1 MSQNVGVLS
10 IDIFNE
16 TINDLTRLYDCI
28 DGVNTSL
35 IAKAQKKYAETIT
48 EEKNSFCLLSF
59 AKTDENVKRLDKMAA
74 AAGLPETAAWYSA
87 AVVAYNEAVIHRKK
101 MEYRLDLAKKCV
113 HIANETLE
121 KTKNDCY
128 YYLNQIDNIL
138 KKNIIRLGGTDED
151 VRRYLARRSQ
161 AILGN
166 EIKKNSPEDNKS
178 ETNPYDNIQ
187 LPRNNGSWSGEVGNS
202 KWIPDPNYAPKLFNP
217 EELIW
222 EEILK
227 PYNVKN
233 IPFREG
239 KPDFSK
245 FAKSQEVK
253 IDKFTSCRAKNF
265 AAFDKKL
272 ADMEEKTAKEISE
285 YRKKNGLTIHEKD
298 KEGTMFLVASIIH
311 GNIPHSGGISELK
324 NMEG

>member
-1 MSQNVGVLS
+1 MSQNVDVLS

-16 TINDLTRLYDCI
+16 TIKDLTRLYDCI
-28 DGVNTSL
+28 SGVNTSL
-35 IAKAQKKYAETIT
+35 IAKAQKKYVETIR
-48 EEKNSFCLLSF
+48 EEKHSFYLLSS
-59 AKTDENVKRLDKMAA
+59 AKVDENVKHLDKMAA

-87 AVVAYNEAVIHRKK
+87 AVVAYNKAIIHRKR
-101 MEYRLDLAKKCV
+101 MECRLDLAKKCV
-113 HIANETLE
+113 YIANETLE

-161 AILGN
+161 VII
-166 EIKKNSPEDNKS
+166 EDKIKKNNTEDNKS
-178 ETNPYDNIQ
+178 ETNCYDNIQ
-187 LPRNNGSWSGEVGNS
+187 LPKNNGSWSGEVGNS

-217 EELIW
+217 EGLTW

-233 IPFREG
+233 IPFRDG

-245 FAKSQEVK
+245 FAKSREVK
-253 IDKFTSCRAKNF
+253 IDEFTPCRAKNF

-272 ADMEEKTAKEISE
+272 ADIEGKTVKETSE

-324 NMEG
+324 NMGE